1 MKERVFRI
9 GRVTSSLWIAGDA
22 MTQARLRHQASRV
35 AVKLEVVVVLVDDS
49 TGEELHRARPPRAR
63 RKTQPYEIPG
73 RKGA

>member
-22 MTQARLRHQASRV
+22 MTRAQLRHQANRV
-35 AVKLEVVVVLVDDS
+35 ATKLDLVVVLVDES
-49 TGEELHRARPPRAR
+49 TGEELHRARPSRTR
-63 RKTQPYEIPG
+63 RQTQPYEIPG